1 MAGALLS
8 AEAGRGAMRI
18 RYRLILTGAGVLV
31 VALGAVEFWPQPE
44 PEPLPAAL
52 LAMAVPPPPPAQ
64 PPRIVPVKAHSVAP
78 PAPVPR
84 QEAPQVTVARM
95 APEPEVPEP
104 EVPEPEV
111 SFPPPEDNDDIEPE
125 LPQTAQWELE
135 KMARLAALVERD
147 VVRLAR
153 EREDA
158 VARGD
163 VQRGEQIDALLQR
176 NLGQLREL
184 HDEVRRLA
192 EVVNGVAPA
201 D

>member
-1 MAGALLS
+1 
-8 AEAGRGAMRI
+8 MRI
-18 RYRLILTGAGVLV
+18 RYRLILTGAGVLA

-64 PPRIVPVKAHSVAP
+64 PPRIVPAKAHSVAP
-78 PAPVPR
+78 PAPAPR
-84 QEAPQVTVARM
+84 QEAPQVSVARM
-95 APEPEVPEP
+95 APEPVVSEPEVPEP

-135 KMARLAALVERD
+135 KTARLAALVERD

-153 EREDA
+153 EREA
-158 VARGD
+158 AAAEGD
-163 VQRGEQIDALLQR
+163 VRRGEQLDVLLQR
-176 NLGQLREL
+176 NLEQLREL

-192 EVVNGVAPA
+192 TVVNGVAPTE
-201 D
+201 

>member
-1 MAGALLS
+1 
-8 AEAGRGAMRI
+8 MRI

-31 VALGAVEFWPQPE
+31 VALGVVEFWPQPE

-52 LAMAVPPPPPAQ
+52 LAMAVPPPPPPPVQ
-64 PPRIVPVKAHSVAP
+64 PPRMVPVKAHSVAP
-78 PAPVPR
+78 PAPAPR

-95 APEPEVPEP
+95 APEPMVPEPEVPEP

>member
-1 MAGALLS
+1 
-8 AEAGRGAMRI
+8 MRI

-44 PEPLPAAL
+44 PLPAAL
-52 LAMAVPPPPPAQ
+52 LAMAVPPPPP
-64 PPRIVPVKAHSVAP
+64 PPAPPARVVPVKAPTVAP
-78 PAPVPR
+78 PAPAPQ
-84 QEAPQVTVARM
+84 QEAPQVMVARM
-95 APEPEVPEP
+95 APEPMVPA
-104 EVPEPEV
+104 PEV
-111 SFPPPEDNDDIEPE
+111 SFPPPQDNDDIEPE

-158 VARGD
+158 MAQGD

-192 EVVNGVAPA
+192 EVVNDVVPA
-201 D
+201 E

>member
-1 MAGALLS
+1 
-8 AEAGRGAMRI
+8 MRI
-18 RYRLILTGAGVLV
+18 RYRLILTGAGVLA

-52 LAMAVPPPPPAQ
+52 LAMAVPPPVPPAP
-64 PPRIVPVKAHSVAP
+64 PPRVVPVTAHTVAP
-78 PAPVPR
+78 PAPALR
-84 QEAPQVTVARM
+84 QEVPQVTVARM
-95 APEPEVPEP
+95 APEPA
-104 EVPEPEV
+104 VPEPEV
-111 SFPPPEDNDDIEPE
+111 SFPPPQDNDDIEPE

-135 KMARLAALVERD
+135 KTARLAALVERD

-158 VARGD
+158 VAQGD

-192 EVVNGVAPA
+192 EEVNGVAPEE
-201 D
+201 

>member
-1 MAGALLS
+1 
-8 AEAGRGAMRI
+8 MRI
-18 RYRLILTGAGVLV
+18 RYRLILTGAGVLA
-31 VALGAVEFWPQPE
+31 VALGAVEFSPQPE
-44 PEPLPAAL
+44 PEPLPAEL
-52 LAMAVPPPPPAQ
+52 RAMAVPPPAPPAP
-64 PPRIVPVKAHSVAP
+64 PPRVVPVTAPEVAP

-95 APEPEVPEP
+95 APEPVVPSP
-104 EVPEPEV
+104 EE

-135 KMARLAALVERD
+135 KTARLAALVERD

-158 VARGD
+158 VAQGD

-192 EVVNGVAPA
+192 EEVNGVVPEE
-201 D
+201 

>member
-1 MAGALLS
+1 
-8 AEAGRGAMRI
+8 MRI
-18 RYRLILTGAGVLV
+18 RYRLILTGAGVLA

-52 LAMAVPPPPPAQ
+52 LAMAVPPPAPPAP
-64 PPRIVPVKAHSVAP
+64 PPRVVPVNAHEVAP
-78 PAPVPR
+78 PAPAPR
-84 QEAPQVTVARM
+84 QEVPRVTVARM
-95 APEPEVPEP
+95 APEPA
-104 EVPEPEV
+104 VPEPEV
-111 SFPPPEDNDDIEPE
+111 SFPPPQDNDDIEPE
-125 LPQTAQWELE
+125 LPQTVQWELE

-158 VARGD
+158 VAQGD

-192 EVVNGVAPA
+192 EEVNGVAPEE
-201 D
+201 